1 MRIVSVAAAL
11 PERVTSNAEIEN
23 RLGLESGWI
32 ERRTG
37 IQQRPTA
44 ASHEATSDLAVRAAA
59 KAIEQSGV
67 QPSDFGLVL
76 LATSTPDHLLPPT
89 APLVAHRLGLQA
101 GAVDLAGACSGF
113 LYALVLGS
121 SWADSAGKPALL
133 IGANILTRRLD
144 PNDAATIALFSD
156 GAGAAVI
163 VPSQPTSM
171 LGSFLGSDGS
181 AYEVIDIPAG
191 GTREPLTPQSVKEGR
206 NLMRMR
212 RGAALFKQAVQGMAE
227 AGKAALEQAGMLAS
241 EISWWIPH
249 QANGRI
255 IRDTGE
261 RLGFEPD
268 RTINVVALY
277 GNSSAATIPTAMTD
291 AVANRKLK
299 AGDTILLTAAGA
311 GLVTAG
317 AVLRWG

>member
-1 MRIVSVAAAL
+1 MPGRAQFE
-11 PERVTSNAEIEN
+11 ERVRQRLAELEAEGLHRTLQPPSGIDFSSNDY
-23 RLGLESGWI
+23 LGLS
-32 ERRTG
+32 R
-37 IQQRPTA
+37 
-44 ASHEATSDLAVRAAA
+44 H
-59 KAIEQSGV
+59 
-67 QPSDFGLVL
+67 
-76 LATSTPDHLLPPT
+76 
-89 APLVAHRLGLQA
+89 
-101 GAVDLAGACSGF
+101 
-113 LYALVLGS
+113 
-121 SWADSAGKPALL
+121 PALL
-133 IGANILTRRLD
+133 R
-144 PNDAATIALFSD
+144 
-156 GAGAAVI
+156 
-163 VPSQPTSM
+163 SM

-206 NLMRMR
+206 NLMRMS

-227 AGKAALEQAGMLAS
+227 AGRAALEQAGMLAS

-268 RTINVVALY
+268 RTINVVARY
-277 GNSSAATIPTAMTD
+277 GNSSAATIPTAMTH
-291 AVANRKLK
+291 AVTSGKLK